1 MHQIDK
7 TDEKI
12 INVITKDARLSV
24 RQISKKCG
32 IPHAT
37 VNKRMRKMEAEGI
50 IEGYSAIVNKA
61 KLGIETLAYVL
72 VRTKPESDYTSMMKQ
87 IEKRE
92 EVEDMSALAGQFD
105 LILRVRVKNIQELDD
120 FVMQYL
126 RKFPEVT
133 QTQTLIV
140 FRHWH

>member
-1 MHQIDK
+1 MYQVDK

-12 INVITKDARLSV
+12 LGIITKNARLSV

-61 KLGIETLAYVL
+61 KLGIETMAYVL
-72 VRTKPESDYTSMMKQ
+72 IRIKTEADYSSMMKQ

-105 LILRVRVKNIQELDD
+105 LILKVRVKTIRELDD
-120 FVMQYL
+120 FVMQYI
-126 RKFPEVT
+126 RKFPEVAR
-133 QTQTLIV
+133 TQTLIV